1 MPRVSGDALPFAP
14 AAERN
19 RGPILAA
26 LREHLPASGEVLEIG
41 AGTGQHAVYFAT
53 ECPGLTWQPSDR
65 AGNLPGLRARVAAE
79 GPANCHP
86 PVELNVAAE
95 AWPVAR
101 AHVVYAANVAHIM
114 SWERVLDLLAGAAR
128 VLVPGGLLALYGPFH
143 RDGRPTADSNAAF
156 DRELRARD
164 PQQGI
169 RDDREV
175 VAAAAAHGLRLD
187 RDIDLPANNRLL
199 LFRRDGGGGEV

>member
-1 MPRVSGDALPFAP
+1 MNADDLPFAP

-26 LREHLPASGEVLEIG
+26 LREHLPAAGEVLEIG
-41 AGTGQHAVYFAT
+41 AGTGQHAVYFAA

-65 AGNLPGLRARVAAE
+65 AEHLPGLRARVAAE
-79 GPANCHP
+79 GPANCRA
-86 PVELNVAAE
+86 PVELEVAAE
-95 AWPVAR
+95 TWPVAR
-101 AHVVYAANVAHIM
+101 ADVVYAANVAHIM
-114 SWERVLDLLAGAAR
+114 SWERVMDMLAGVGH

-164 PQQGI
+164 PQQGL

-175 VAAAAAHGLRLD
+175 FSAAAANGLCLAH
-187 RDIDLPANNRLL
+187 DIDLPANNRLL
-199 LFRRDGGGGEV
+199 LFRREAGGDGAD